1 MTLGKYFGELL
12 VRKHSTIAGT
22 LLAASVLG
30 SFTYTVTHGRSAWL
44 DATTMMSL
52 QGRDESENHS
62 HQRLYQLKFH
72 RS

>member
-1 MTLGKYFGELL
+1 MPLGKTLGDLL
-12 VRKHSTIAGT
+12 VRKHSAIAGT
-22 LLAASVLG
+22 LLAASALG
-30 SFTYTVTHGRSAWL
+30 SFTYTISHGRSAWL

-52 QGRDESENHS
+52 RKNEEDHA